1 MRWATLKILQIAV
14 STRVWCGIRTIIC
27 CATAFVGRL
36 RVHGADEKSKKESV
50 NEEDARAEHVACAF
64 AVEGV

>member
-1 MRWATLKILQIAV
+1 MPGATLKILPIAV
-14 STRVWCGIRTIIC
+14 STRSTSGFRTIIFG
-27 CATAFVGRL
+27 ATAFVGRL
-36 RVHGADEKSKKESV
+36 RVHGADEKESV